1 MRYPSAET
9 VFEYS
14 VDVKNRQWLSWDSKL
29 SGSFKPRPDI
39 PAYRLLVPTV
49 DTVRTTYLTNTLV
62 RSQRHTL
69 VVGGVGVGKTMT
81 LQAMLEA
88 LPGNVWSSCT
98 INLSAQTSS
107 NSLQVGT
114 AVMLW
119 SAQAAKAACMQCTCA
134 HKQLA
139 VHSQN
144 STLQLHPT
152 DIVVSFCFYRRT
164 RSRASWRSVQRG
176 CLCLQVASASSPS
189 STTSTCPRRAS
200 LASSLRWS
208 CSSSGW
214 TTASGELT
222 GTHVYRPA
230 CFSQ

>member
-1 MRYPSAET
+1 MDTRYPSAET

-88 LPGNVWSSCT
+88 LPGNIWSSCT

-119 SAQAAKAACMQCTCA
+119 SAQAAKAACMQCACA

-152 DIVVSFCFYRRT
+152 DIVHVVLFLPQDMIEGKLEK
-164 RSRASWRSVQRG
+164 RAKGMFVPAGGKRLIAFIDDLNMPKKSKFG
-176 CLCLQVASASSPS
+176 FIPPL
-189 STTSTCPRRAS
+189 
-200 LASSLRWS
+200 
-208 CSSSGW
+208 
-214 TTASGELT
+214 ELLKLWVDN
-222 GTHVYRPA
+222 G
-230 CFSQ
+230 FW